1 MEKTGRCLSKEE
13 RITSNRLTK
22 YEKAKILGIRA
33 NQIDRNAPVMIDID
47 GEISSLEIA
56 KRELIEKKLPL
67 IIERIHENGD
77 YEHWSIDELII
88 R

>member
-13 RITSNRLTK
+13 RITPNRLTK
-22 YEKAKILGIRA
+22 YEKAKLLGIRA
-33 NQIDRNAPVMIDID
+33 NQIDRNAPIMIDID

-67 IIERIHENGD
+67 IIERIHANGD